1 MSEVLVNEY
10 RGGYVENVHYGHICG
25 VDANGIRYGTGN
37 VRHLTFLRSSGK
49 PIQALPAL
57 IHGADEAFGLSEK
70 ETAIMSGSHWAE
82 TFHVSELESMMV
94 KIGIAEEQLVCSPTY
109 PLNGAARDELFVSGS
124 PKRRIYHNCS
134 GKHLGILSLCKHK
147 GYDLQ
152 GYTDTDHPAQ
162 QEIAATLAYLAAMPV
177 EEVVTGVD
185 GCGCPVFA
193 IPLDRLAT
201 AYLKLALPEL
211 IEDHAVRRAAIK
223 IAGLMNRHPEM
234 VSGSGQIC
242 SILLLD
248 DNIVAKG
255 GAKGVYCFGLR
266 EEGLGF
272 ALKVLDG
279 SQEEWPLIIASILEQ
294 IGYSRQETI
303 DRLRALAPADML
315 NDNGIVAGRNEA
327 VFKLQRYES

>member
-1 MSEVLVNEY
+1 MSEILVNEY
-10 RGGYVENVHYGHICG
+10 RGGYVENIHSGHICG
-25 VDANGIRYGTGN
+25 VDANGIRYGAGN
-37 VRHLTFLRSSGK
+37 VQHLTFLRSSGK

-57 IHGADEAFGLSEK
+57 VHGADEAFGLTEK
-70 ETAIMSGSHWAE
+70 ETAIMAGSHWSE
-82 TFHVSELESMMV
+82 TFHVAELESMMG
-94 KIGIAEEQLVCSPTY
+94 KLGINEEQLICSPTY
-109 PLNGAARDELFVSGS
+109 PLNEGAKYELMKAGS

-147 GYDLQ
+147 GYDVA

-162 QEIAATLAYLAAMPV
+162 KEIAATLAYLASMPV

-201 AYLKLALPEL
+201 AYLKLARPEL
-211 IEDHAVRRAAIK
+211 IEDAAVRKAAVRITT
-223 IAGLMNRHPEM
+223 LMTSHPEM
-234 VSGSGQIC
+234 VGGTGQIC
-242 SILLLD
+242 SIFLQD

-272 ALKVLDG
+272 AFKVLDG

-294 IGYSRQETI
+294 IGYSRQDTI

-315 NDNGIVAGRNEA
+315 NDNGVVAGRNEA
-327 VFKLQRYES
+327 VFQLKRYE